1 MYMTH
6 REPDRVGGEGEGGNS
21 SNSFWEV
28 RELEVNYRCEGTAAW
43 SLIDIK
49 GRHRC
54 D

>member
-1 MYMTH
+1 MYMAH
-6 REPDRVGGEGEGGNS
+6 REPDRVGGEGGNF

-28 RELEVNYRCEGTAAW
+28 RELQVNYKCEGTAAW

-54 D
+54 G